1 MREAIVCMLESK
13 ESRFATDTIL
23 EQEALGDVANVH
35 LLVFD
40 GRDVDR
46 TDILTRADALI
57 VSHHPRISGS
67 VIETLPQIQAI
78 VRNGAGFDNVDLEAA
93 RLAGIAVC
101 NVPDYGTEEVADHT
115 LLLTLALERRLK
127 AGMQDVS
134 SDGWN
139 WAASTPAR
147 RLRGQ
152 VFGIVGCGRIGTA
165 AAMRAR
171 AFGFRVVFFDP
182 YVAAG
187 YEKALG
193 IERAGSL
200 EELLP
205 KADVVSFHAPL
216 NRETRGIL
224 NPATIGLLRR
234 GALVV
239 NTARGG
245 IVNEAAALDA
255 LRDGQLGGL
264 ALDVV
269 EREPAF
275 DRELLSHLNCIVTPH
290 MAFYSEEAIRDMRQG
305 AASIIRQVLTTGI
318 AANVVNG
325 VNRTPA
331 AQKA

>member
-1 MREAIVCMLESK
+1 MREALVCMLESK
-13 ESRFATDTIL
+13 ESPFATDTIL
-23 EQEALGDVANVH
+23 EQAALSDIAEVH
-35 LLVFD
+35 LLTFD

-46 TDILTRADALI
+46 TGILARADALI

-67 VIETLPQIQAI
+67 VIGALPKLRAI

-93 RLAGIAVC
+93 RRAGIAVC

-115 LLLTLALERRLK
+115 LLLALALERRLK
-127 AGMQDVS
+127 AGMQDIVAG
-134 SDGWN
+134 GWN
-139 WAASTPAR
+139 WAASTPGR

-165 AAMRAR
+165 AAMRAG
-171 AFGFRVVFFDP
+171 AFGFRVMFFDP
-182 YVAAG
+182 YIAAG

-193 IERAGSL
+193 IERAGTL
-200 EELLP
+200 EELLR
-205 KADVVSFHAPL
+205 KADVVSFHTPL
-216 NRETRGIL
+216 NRETRGML
-224 NPATIGLLRR
+224 SSSTIGLLRA

-255 LRDGQLGGL
+255 LREGQLGGL

-269 EREPAF
+269 EREPVF
-275 DRELLSHLNCIVTPH
+275 DPELLRHLNCVITPH

-305 AASIIRQVLTTGI
+305 AARIIRQVLTTGI
-318 AANVVNG
+318 ASNVVNG
-325 VNRTPA
+325 VNGGTA
-331 AQKA
+331 A